1 MLKNM
6 KIGSKLQVGF
16 LVVSLLCVVNAGIG
30 LFSMWGVTQEI
41 HRLTT
46 NEMAGLTV
54 AGRIE
59 SGLNGLRR
67 GELAML
73 AASIHQDTALYHTRV
88 QLAQEY
94 LDKTLTPAMAEAATL
109 DVDPAEKA
117 LVDSVSGSVG
127 RYAAHVAESR
137 THLDAGRT
145 DEAYAVIMKDG
156 LEDFDAATLA
166 VQRYY
171 DYQRTS
177 TEERRQLI
185 ADRTRWTAIL
195 QWTLLVLNVLLGNL
209 VGWLFTRAMVRP
221 MKRLQEQTEYLEH
234 EVVAKLRAG
243 LDAIAAG
250 DTTKDLRIE
259 VEPVPVDGRDE
270 IAELTGTVNSM
281 ATQTEGAAKAY
292 TSLRGTVHRLV
303 TEVNAFTAAADGGDL
318 SHRGDPRPFQG
329 DFRAVVEGLNA
340 TFAGVVAPLTE
351 AQQVL
356 ERAAKRDLTARM
368 EGNHRGDLARLS
380 ETVNTAM
387 QNLATALADVQAA
400 SQQVAAAGSQI
411 TSGSQSLAEGSSEQA
426 SSLEEMASS
435 LQELSSM
442 VQSTAGNA
450 AEVQGLTQEIGQ
462 DVAGAERN
470 AGRLTAAMTDVKSSA
485 QQTSKIV
492 GAISEIA
499 FQTNLLALNAAVE
512 AARAGEAGR
521 GFAVVAEEVR
531 NLAIRAAD
539 AAKQTAALIEE
550 SGRTVAQGVT
560 LTAEMQ
566 GNITRIAGH
575 TQRQVGLASEI
586 AAATRQQAEGI
597 RQVTDGT
604 SQVNVVTQQTAA
616 NAEESAAAAA
626 QLAAQAERM
635 LEIVGSFEIGDSGR
649 GRAAPAHTA
658 TAPAA
663 PAHAAPAAP
672 ARAAGTR
679 EALRPAPRPP
689 ARPAAPAVKAP
700 IPAPAA
706 RREPPKVPA
715 RAASPRP
722 AVQHAIAVLRPEDEI
737 PFDDDN
743 DRTLES
749 F

>member
-1 MLKNM
+1 MLKHM
-6 KIGSKLQVGF
+6 KIGFKLQVGF

-30 LFSMWGVTQEI
+30 LLAMHGVTQEI

-46 NEMAGLTV
+46 NELQGLTA

-59 SGLNGLRR
+59 AGLSGLRR
-67 GELAML
+67 SELAML
-73 AASIHQDTALYHTRV
+73 AASLHQDTVLYRARAQLGQDYQDNTLDPAL
-88 QLAQEY
+88 
-94 LDKTLTPAMAEAATL
+94 AEAGAL
-109 DVDPAEKA
+109 DVDPAEKP
-117 LVDSVSGSVG
+117 LIDSVAASVG
-127 RYAAHVAESR
+127 RYTAHFGTVRAD
-137 THLDAGRT
+137 LDAGRA
-145 DEAYAVIMKDG
+145 DDAYARVSGDG
-156 LEDFDAATLA
+156 LRTFDAATAAL
-166 VQRYY
+166 QGYY
-171 DYQRTS
+171 DFQKAS
-177 TEERRQLI
+177 TAARRDLI
-185 ADRTRWTAIL
+185 AVRSKWTAIL
-195 QWTLLVLNVLLGNL
+195 QWTLLVLNILLGNL
-209 VGWLFTRAMVRP
+209 VGWLVTRAMVRP
-221 MKRLQEQTEYLEH
+221 VKRLQAQTEYLEH

-250 DTTKDLRIE
+250 DTTKELRI
-259 VEPVPVDGRDE
+259 VVQPVPVDGRDE

-281 ATQTEGAAKAY
+281 AAQTEGAAVAY

-303 TEVNAFTAAADGGDL
+303 TEVGSFTAAAEAGEL
-318 SHRGDPRPFQG
+318 SHRGDPSPFRG
-329 DFRAVVEGLNA
+329 DYRAVVEGLNA
-340 TFAGVVAPLTE
+340 TFAGVVAPLAE

-356 ERAAKRDLTARM
+356 ERAANRDLTARM
-368 EGNHRGDLARLS
+368 QENHRGDHARLS
-380 ETVNTAM
+380 EALNTAM
-387 QNLATALADVQAA
+387 HNLATALADVQAA

-411 TSGSQSLAEGSSEQA
+411 TSGSQSLAEGASEQA

-462 DVAGAERN
+462 DVAGAEQS
-470 AGRLTAAMTDVKSSA
+470 AGRLTAAMTEVKSSA
-485 QQTSKIV
+485 QQTSKVV

-550 SGRTVAQGVT
+550 SGRTVTQGVT

-566 GNITRIAGH
+566 GNITRIAEH

-626 QLAAQAERM
+626 ELAAQAERM
-635 LEIVGSFEIGDSGR
+635 LEIVGSFELGETGHRR
-649 GRAAPAHTA
+649 GTVSPASAPAVA
-658 TAPAA
+658 TPA
-663 PAHAAPAAP
+663 
-672 ARAAGTR
+672 
-679 EALRPAPRPP
+679 P
-689 ARPAAPAVKAP
+689 ARPAAARAGSRPAPKAP
-700 IPAPAA
+700 ARPAPGHVPAPAA
-706 RREPPKVPA
+706 RREPTNVPA

-722 AVQHAIAVLRPEDEI
+722 AVQQALAVLRPEDEI
-737 PFDDDN
+737 PFDDDG
-743 DRTLES
+743 RTLES